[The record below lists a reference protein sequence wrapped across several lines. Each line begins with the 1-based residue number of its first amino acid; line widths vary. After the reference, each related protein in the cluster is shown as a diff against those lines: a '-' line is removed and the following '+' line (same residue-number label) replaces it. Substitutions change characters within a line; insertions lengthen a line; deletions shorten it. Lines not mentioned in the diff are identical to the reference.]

1 MEAEVHIYGKD
12 KVLKIYNS
20 MSNYKKQEI
29 LRRFYDSIQ
38 PSDVSY
44 EFPYIYNIVE
54 EDNIVVTIEKR
65 ILGKSMQNFLSRLN
79 NEQLNTLMNTYLSA
93 SLEMQAVKLDPNF
106 EGYKLFD
113 DYRIPASQQKDW
125 HDLLKQYLIKKQKE
139 VEGYFSEDVVNYQD
153 KLGILL
159 EILSSE
165 YQGNYSLLHGDFYP
179 GNLLIN
185 EEGEITG
192 LIDFGLMTM
201 YGDYLFDVATGWVF
215 FDMYDKLKANILERY
230 LNLIINTLGEEVRE
244 KLYFYVLVFSIFAAN
259 FYSEDCSD
267 GHYQWCVRNL
277 NNEMYWGSLQ
287 KLF

>member
-38 PSDVSY
+38 SSDVSY